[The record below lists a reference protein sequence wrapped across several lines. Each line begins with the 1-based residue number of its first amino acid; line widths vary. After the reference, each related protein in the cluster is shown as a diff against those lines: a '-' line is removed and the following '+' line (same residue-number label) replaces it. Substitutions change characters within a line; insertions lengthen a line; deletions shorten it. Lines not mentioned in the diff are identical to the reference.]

1 MSNLA
6 LITLHQSVNVQF
18 ELHAMLT
25 LESEGIRLAVA
36 ALPEMIKRLDLN
48 LRPLQCVKAHSLKS
62 ISADGFPVTQAVIE
76 FTSCH

>member
-48 LRPLQCVKAHSLKS
+48 SSTTSVRQGPFAEEHL
-62 ISADGFPVTQAVIE
+62 GGWFPCD
-76 FTSCH
+76 TSRH